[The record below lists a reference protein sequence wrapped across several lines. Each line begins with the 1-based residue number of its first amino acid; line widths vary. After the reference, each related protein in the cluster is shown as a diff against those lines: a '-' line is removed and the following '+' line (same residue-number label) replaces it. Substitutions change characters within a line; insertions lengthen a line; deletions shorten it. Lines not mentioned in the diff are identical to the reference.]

1 MIMKIVFCF
10 VIFIAFLNESNAQ
23 FENNLGNSEDVVRWR
38 FGVLAGLGAN
48 QYAANFKG
56 LPNVPSCCPSYSS
69 GSGMGITAGI
79 MAMLPV
85 TERIELGLRLGYHNI
100 SGTLS
105 ATENQTLDNG
115 QMINGTF
122 EHTITANVGL
132 IAVEPTVDY
141 HITGGLSVRG
151 GLLAGIPSGGDFTQ
165 QERILE
171 PNTIVYTENGQKN
184 RLNYIGKI
192 PDVSGF
198 MAALSVGLSYS
209 LPINRNESLHL
220 VPEASYT
227 LGLTNLMT
235 SRDWKVNG
243 MRFAVGVRYSLID
256 LAAPTLPEPEKFDHD
271 APAITV
277 DISPQN
283 KFQFV
288 GPVRRAIIDSTGT
301 SIPAPLEVKNLVSS
315 NMYALMNYIFF
326 DSSSSEIA
334 SRYHVINQNDANIFT
349 PKMLDGKTT
358 LQIYYNLLNIL
369 GWRMKVELPNSTIRV
384 IGCNSNIGGERDNRV
399 LSRERAERVKQ
410 YLTDVW
416 GIKAER
422 ISIQAR
428 NLPEVPS
435 NSSKEDGISE
445 NRRVEII
452 PDQIEMLEPLVFSD
466 TTRSMAATGIRVS
479 SKVVYNAGGSSW
491 TAEIRQGARR
501 LGTKSGS
508 GMLQEVIDVPF
519 SEPPTGLP
527 KGREPIDAA
536 ISVTDSDSKTI
547 INQSE
552 PIPVVQTFQQKMR
565 IEKFNLIVFGFNESA
580 ISPMNQL
587 ILDLIKKQIKTNST
601 VHITGHTD
609 RMGNSD
615 YNQRLSNRRAAEI
628 ARVLK
633 VNESNAAGV
642 GGETS
647 LFDNDLPEGR
657 FYSRTVRI
665 VVETPLE

>member
-1 MIMKIVFCF
+1 MIIKIIVCFAVF
-10 VIFIAFLNESNAQ
+10 ITFLSESNAQ
-23 FENNLGNSEDVVRWR
+23 FENNSGNSEDIVRWR
-38 FGVLAGLGAN
+38 FGVLAGLRAN
-48 QYAANFKG
+48 QYNANFKG

-69 GSGMGITAGI
+69 GSGMGLAAGI

-85 TERIELGLRLGYHNI
+85 TERIELGLRFGYHNI

-105 ATENQTLDNG
+105 TTEDQTLDNG
-115 QMINGTF
+115 QMINGVF
-122 EHTITANVGL
+122 EHTITANAGL
-132 IAVEPTVDY
+132 IAVEPTIDY

-151 GLLAGIPSGGDFTQ
+151 GLLAGIPAGGNFTQ

-184 RLNYIGKI
+184 RLNYSGKI
-192 PDVSGF
+192 PDISGF

-243 MRFAVGVRYSLID
+243 MRFSVGVRYSFID
-256 LAAPTLPEPEKFDHD
+256 LAAPTLPEPEKFEHD
-271 APAITV
+271 APVVTV

-301 SIPAPLEVKNLVSS
+301 PIPAPLEVKNLVSS

-334 SRYHVINQNDANIFT
+334 SRYHRINQSDAKIFT
-349 PKMLDGKTT
+349 PKILDGKTT
-358 LQIYYNLLNIL
+358 LQIYYDLLNIL

-399 LSRERAERVKQ
+399 LSHERAERVKQ
-410 YLTDVW
+410 YLMDVW

-422 ISIQAR
+422 ISVQAR

-435 NSSKEDGISE
+435 NSAKEDGIAE
-445 NRRVEII
+445 NRRVEIV
-452 PDQIEMLEPLVFSD
+452 PDQIEMLEPLIFSD
-466 TTRSMAATGIRVS
+466 TTRTMTAVSIRVS
-479 SKVVYNAGGSSW
+479 SKVVSDDGVQSWFAQLSQKGRVIGGTSDN
-491 TAEIRQGARR
+491 
-501 LGTKSGS
+501 
-508 GMLQEVIDVPF
+508 GMLPEVIDAPF
-519 SEPPTGLP
+519 VASPEGNI
-527 KGREPIDAA
+527 PIDVTV
-536 ISVTDSDSKTI
+536 SVTDNVKKTI
-547 INQSE
+547 ENSSE
-552 PIPVVQTFQQKMR
+552 PISVIQTFQQKVR
-565 IEKFNLIVFGFNESA
+565 IEKFNLIVFGFNVSA

-587 ILDLIKKQIKTNST
+587 ILDLIKKQIKPNSI

-609 RMGNSD
+609 RMGNSE

-633 VNESNAAGV
+633 VSESNAAGV